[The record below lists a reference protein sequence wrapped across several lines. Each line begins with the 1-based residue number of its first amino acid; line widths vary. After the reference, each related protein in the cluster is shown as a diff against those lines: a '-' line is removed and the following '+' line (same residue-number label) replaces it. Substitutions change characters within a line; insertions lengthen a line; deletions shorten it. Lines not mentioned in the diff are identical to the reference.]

1 VSNVEKA
8 IPLAGTVNGGEA
20 GSSRKRV
27 WRVLVL
33 IVATVIAGGMAAAYL
48 IQKLPREDGNI
59 AAAAAISPE
68 MREIDSTV
76 TTSGTVRLRTGAEVR
91 VGSQV
96 SGIVRKLNVTVGSD
110 IHKGDIIAEIDPRP
124 LQARVEQAR
133 TQAAMDEVGVGKAQR
148 DLNRGQQLFGEGVLP
163 AQQKEDLEW
172 QLKSAQAKLEKSR
185 SDLAAAEIDLSYAVI
200 RAPISGTVASV
211 STQEGETVAASFA
224 APTFV
229 TIIEDN
235 ALELV
240 AMVDETDIA
249 NIRAGDTVNFTVEAY
264 PSREMAAVVKR
275 IDPVATIISG
285 VVNYPVMAAIQK
297 DGRLL
302 KPDMTANITIK
313 TAERK
318 AMAVPN
324 SAIQRDDEERFVY
337 LIRNGKQEKRI
348 VTIGT
353 RDAGFTE
360 IKKGLSISDQ
370 VVLNRRADSEK
381 KSERDHD

>member
-1 VSNVEKA
+1 MNVDEA
-8 IPLAGTVNGGEA
+8 ITLEGAVRGREA
-20 GSSRKRV
+20 GRARKRV
-27 WRVLVL
+27 WLGLGLIVFIVLVGGT
-33 IVATVIAGGMAAAYL
+33 VAAYWLQRQSRAEQNSAAAST
-48 IQKLPREDGNI
+48 
-59 AAAAAISPE
+59 ISPE
-68 MREIDSTV
+68 MKEIDSTV
-76 TTSGTVRLRTGAEVR
+76 TTSGTVRLRTGAQVR
-91 VGSQV
+91 VGSEV
-96 SGIVRKLNVTVGSD
+96 SGIVRKLNVTVGSH
-110 IHKGDIIAEIDPRP
+110 IQRGDIIAEIDPRP

-133 TQAAMDEVGVGKAQR
+133 TQAAMDEVGVGKAER
-148 DLNRGQQLFGEGVLP
+148 DLKRGQQLFAEGVLP

-172 QLKSAQAKLEKSR
+172 QVKSAQAKLEKSK

-249 NIRAGDTVNFTVEAY
+249 NVRPGDTVNFTVEAY
-264 PSREMAAVVKR
+264 PSLEMRAIVKR

-285 VVNYPVMAAIQK
+285 VVNYPVMATIQRE
-297 DGRLL
+297 GRLL

-318 AMAVPN
+318 ALVVPN
-324 SAIQRDDEERFVY
+324 GAILRDGEERFVF
-337 LIRNGKQEKRI
+337 LIRDGKQEKRT
-348 VTIGT
+348 VTMGT

-360 IKKGLSISDQ
+360 IKKGLSASDM
-370 VVLNRRADSEK
+370 VIVNRAADSRRK
-381 KSERDHD
+381 GDKP

>member
-1 VSNVEKA
+1 VIDVDEA
-8 IPLAGTVNGGEA
+8 IPLEGAAPGRDVGE
-20 GSSRKRV
+20 SKKRV
-27 WRVLVL
+27 RLVLGLLVAVVLV
-33 IVATVIAGGMAAAYL
+33 GGTMAAYW
-48 IQKLPREDGNI
+48 IQNDPREDRNI
-59 AAAAAISPE
+59 AAASTIFPE

-76 TTSGTVRLRTGAEVR
+76 TTSGTVRLRPGAEVR

-96 SGIVRKLNVTVGSD
+96 SGIVRKLNVTVGSH
-110 IHKGDIIAEIDPRP
+110 IQKGDVIAEIDPRP

-133 TQAAMDEVGVGKAQR
+133 TLAAMDEVAVGKAQR
-148 DLNRGQQLFGEGVLP
+148 DLRRGQQLFSEGVLP

-172 QLKSAQAKLEKSR
+172 QLKSSLAKLEKSK

-200 RAPISGTVASV
+200 YAPISGTVASV

-249 NIRAGDTVNFTVEAY
+249 NVRPGDVVQFTVEAY
-264 PSREMAAVVKR
+264 PSREMPAVVKR

-285 VVNYPVMAAIQK
+285 VVNYPVMAVIQK

-313 TAERK
+313 TAERR
-318 AMAVPN
+318 ALVVPN
-324 SAIQRDDEERFVY
+324 SAIQRDSEQRYVFLLQD
-337 LIRNGKQEKRI
+337 GKQEKRA

-360 IKKGLSISDQ
+360 IKKGLSASDQ
-370 VVLNRRADSEK
+370 VIINRPVDSGKEGEK
-381 KSERDHD
+381 P

>member
-1 VSNVEKA
+1 MSNVEKA
-8 IPLAGTVNGGEA
+8 IRLAGTVNGGEA

-27 WRVLVL
+27 WKVLVL
-33 IVATVIAGGMAAAYL
+33 IVAIVIFGGMSATYL
-48 IQKLPREDGNI
+48 IQKQPRDEGNV
-59 AAAAAISPE
+59 AAATTIFPE
-68 MREIDSTV
+68 MREIDSMV

-96 SGIVRKLNVTVGSD
+96 SGIVRKLNVTVGSH
-110 IHKGDIIAEIDPRP
+110 IQKGDIIAEIDPRP

-249 NIRAGDTVNFTVEAY
+249 NVRAGDTVNFTVEAY

-324 SAIQRDDEERFVY
+324 SAIQQAGEERFVY
-337 LIRNGKQEKRI
+337 LIRDGKPEKRI

-360 IKKGLSISDQ
+360 IKKGLSASDQ
-370 VVLNRRADSEK
+370 VVINRGADSEK
-381 KSERDHD
+381 KSERP

>member
-1 VSNVEKA
+1 MNVDEA
-8 IPLAGTVNGGEA
+8 IPLAGTAHGVEA
-20 GSSRKRV
+20 RASRKRL
-27 WRVLVL
+27 WRVLGLVVVIVL
-33 IVATVIAGGMAAAYL
+33 AGGAVGAYWL
-48 IQKLPREDGNI
+48 QRQPHEEGSI
-59 AAAAAISPE
+59 AAASTISPE
-68 MREIDSTV
+68 MREIDSIV
-76 TTSGTVRLRTGAEVR
+76 TTSGTVRLRTGAQVR

-96 SGIVRKLNVTVGSD
+96 SGIVRKLNVTVGSH
-110 IHKGDIIAEIDPRP
+110 IQKGDIIAEIDPRP

-133 TQAAMDEVGVGKAQR
+133 TQAAMDEVGVGKAER
-148 DLNRGQQLFGEGVLP
+148 DLKRGQQLFAEGVLP

-172 QLKSAQAKLEKSR
+172 QLKSAQAKLDKSR

-249 NIRAGDTVNFTVEAY
+249 NVRPGDTVNFTVEAY
-264 PSREMAAVVKR
+264 PSREMPAIVKR

-302 KPDMTANITIK
+302 KPDMTANIAIK

-318 AMAVPN
+318 ALVVPN
-324 SAIQRDDEERFVY
+324 SAVQRDGEERYV
-337 LIRNGKQEKRI
+337 LLVRDGKQEKRS

-353 RDAGFTE
+353 RDEGFTE
-360 IKKGLSISDQ
+360 IKKGLTVGDR
-370 VVLNRRADSEK
+370 VVVNRVAAQEK
-381 KSERDHD
+381 KGE

>member
-1 VSNVEKA
+1 MNVDEA
-8 IPLAGTVNGGEA
+8 VTLEGAVRGREA
-20 GSSRKRV
+20 GRARKRV
-27 WRVLVL
+27 WLGLIIFIVLVGGT
-33 IVATVIAGGMAAAYL
+33 VARYWL
-48 IQKLPREDGNI
+48 QRQPREEGSI
-59 AAAAAISPE
+59 AAASTISPE
-68 MREIDSTV
+68 MKEIDSTV
-76 TTSGTVRLRTGAEVR
+76 TTSGTVRLRTGAQVR
-91 VGSQV
+91 VGSEV
-96 SGIVRKLNVTVGSD
+96 SGIVRKLNVTVGSH
-110 IHKGDIIAEIDPRP
+110 IQKGDIIAEIDPRP
-124 LQARVEQAR
+124 LQARAEQAR
-133 TQAAMDEVGVGKAQR
+133 TQAAMDEVGVGKAAR
-148 DLNRGQQLFGEGVLP
+148 DLQRGQQLFAEGVLP

-172 QLKSAQAKLEKSR
+172 QLKSAQAKLEKSK

-211 STQEGETVAASFA
+211 STEEGETVAASFA

-249 NIRAGDTVNFTVEAY
+249 NVRPGDTVNFTVEAY
-264 PSREMAAVVKR
+264 PLREMPAIVKR

-285 VVNYPVMAAIQK
+285 VVNYPVMATIQK

-318 AMAVPN
+318 ALAVPN
-324 SAIQRDDEERFVY
+324 GAILRDGEERFVF
-337 LIRNGKQEKRI
+337 LIRDGKQEKRT

-360 IKKGLSISDQ
+360 IKKGLSASDM
-370 VVLNRRADSEK
+370 VIVNRAADFQRK
-381 KSERDHD
+381 GDQP

>member
-1 VSNVEKA
+1 MSVDKA
-8 IPLAGTVNGGEA
+8 IPLDGAARGGDA
-20 GSSRKRV
+20 GSARKRV
-27 WRVLVL
+27 WLAL
-33 IVATVIAGGMAAAYL
+33 GTILFLALMGGALAVHW
-48 IQKLPREDGNI
+48 IQKQPRVEGSI
-59 AAAAAISPE
+59 TSASTVSPK

-76 TTSGTVRLRTGAEVR
+76 TTSGTVRLRTGAQVR

-96 SGIVRKLNVTVGSD
+96 SGIVRKLNVTVGSH
-110 IHKGDIIAEIDPRP
+110 IQKGDIIAEIDPRP
-124 LQARVEQAR
+124 LQARVEQMR

-148 DLNRGQQLFGEGVLP
+148 DSNRAQQLFAEGVLP

-249 NIRAGDTVNFTVEAY
+249 NVRPGDAVSFTVEAY
-264 PSREMAAVVKR
+264 PSREMPATVKR

-318 AMAVPN
+318 ALVVPN
-324 SAIQRDDEERFVY
+324 GTIQRDGEERFVY
-337 LIRNGKQEKRI
+337 LFREGKQEKRA
-348 VTIGT
+348 VSIGM

-360 IKKGLSISDQ
+360 IKKGLGEGDL
-370 VVLNRRADSEK
+370 VVVNRAADSEK
-381 KSERDHD
+381 KGEKP

>member
-1 VSNVEKA
+1 MNVHEA
-8 IPLAGTVNGGEA
+8 LPFEGAARGREA
-20 GSSRKRV
+20 GRARRRV
-27 WRVLVL
+27 WPGLSIALVLVGGA
-33 IVATVIAGGMAAAYL
+33 VAAYWFQRQPPEEGNRAAASTIY
-48 IQKLPREDGNI
+48 
-59 AAAAAISPE
+59 PE
-68 MREIDSTV
+68 IKEIDSTV

-96 SGIVRKLNVTVGSD
+96 SGIVRKLNVTVGSH
-110 IHKGDIIAEIDPRP
+110 IQKGDTIAEIDPRP

-133 TQAAMDEVGVGKAQR
+133 AQAAMDEVGVGKAAR
-148 DLNRGQQLFGEGVLP
+148 DLKRGQQLFAEGVLP

-172 QLKSAQAKLEKSR
+172 QLKSAEAKLEKSK

-249 NIRAGDTVNFTVEAY
+249 SVRPGDTVNFTVEAY
-264 PSREMAAVVKR
+264 PSREMPAIVKR

-285 VVNYPVMAAIQK
+285 VVNYPVLATIAR

-313 TAERK
+313 TAERQ
-318 AMAVPN
+318 ALVVPN
-324 SAIQRDDEERFVY
+324 GAILGDGEERCVF
-337 LIRNGKQEKRI
+337 LIRDGKPEKRV

-360 IKKGLSISDQ
+360 IKKGLSASDM
-370 VVLNRRADSEK
+370 VMVNRAADA
-381 KSERDHD
+381 ERKGDQP

>member
-1 VSNVEKA
+1 MNV
-8 IPLAGTVNGGEA
+8 GEA
-20 GSSRKRV
+20 ITLEAAVRGREAGRARKRV
-27 WRVLVL
+27 WRALGLVVL
-33 IVATVIAGGMAAAYL
+33 IMLIGGTIAAYL
-48 IQKLPREDGNI
+48 IQRQPRGEANI
-59 AAAAAISPE
+59 AAAFTISPE
-68 MREIDSTV
+68 IKEIDSTV
-76 TTSGTVRLRTGAEVR
+76 TTSGTVRLRSGAQVR

-96 SGIVRKLNVTVGSD
+96 SGIVRKLNVTVGSH
-110 IHKGDIIAEIDPRP
+110 IQKGDIIAEIDPRP
-124 LQARVEQAR
+124 LEARVEQAR
-133 TQAAMDEVGVGKAQR
+133 TQAAMDEVGIGKAER
-148 DLNRGQQLFGEGVLP
+148 DLKRGQQLFAEEVLP

-172 QLKSAQAKLEKSR
+172 QMKSAQAKMEKSK

-200 RAPISGTVASV
+200 RAPISGTVSSV

-249 NIRAGDTVNFTVEAY
+249 NVRPGDSVNFTVEAY
-264 PSREMAAVVKR
+264 PSREMPAIVKR

-302 KPDMTANITIK
+302 KPDMTANIAIK

-318 AMAVPN
+318 ALVVPN
-324 SAIQRDDEERFVY
+324 SAIQRDGEERFVF
-337 LIRNGKQEKRI
+337 LIRDGKQEKRA

-353 RDAGFTE
+353 RDTGFTE
-360 IKKGLSISDQ
+360 IKKGLSVNDMVI
-370 VVLNRRADSEK
+370 VNRAANSQRKGDIP
-381 KSERDHD
+381 

>member
-1 VSNVEKA
+1 MSVDEA
-8 IPLAGTVNGGEA
+8 IPLAGTAHGVGVEA
-20 GSSRKRV
+20 SRKRL
-27 WRVLVL
+27 WRVLGL
-33 IVATVIAGGMAAAYL
+33 IVAIVLAGGTVAGYL
-48 IQKLPREDGNI
+48 IQKQPHSEGNF
-59 AAAAAISPE
+59 AAASTISPE

-76 TTSGTVRLRTGAEVR
+76 TTSGTVRLRAGAQVR

-96 SGIVRKLNVTVGSD
+96 SGIVRKLNVTVGSH
-110 IHKGDIIAEIDPRP
+110 IQKGDIIAEIDPRP
-124 LQARVEQAR
+124 LQARVEQSR
-133 TQAAMDEVGVGKAQR
+133 TQAAMDEVGVGKAER
-148 DLNRGQQLFGEGVLP
+148 DLKRGKQLFAEGVLP

-172 QLKSAQAKLEKSR
+172 QLKSAQAKLDKSK

-211 STQEGETVAASFA
+211 STQERETVAASFA

-249 NIRAGDTVNFTVEAY
+249 NVRPDDTVNFTVEAY
-264 PSREMAAVVKR
+264 PSREMPAIVKR

-285 VVNYPVMAAIQK
+285 VVNYPVVAAIQK

-318 AMAVPN
+318 ALVLPN
-324 SAIQRDDEERFVY
+324 SAVQRDGEERYV
-337 LIRNGKQEKRI
+337 LLLRDGKQEKRS

-360 IKKGLSISDQ
+360 IKKGLTIGDR
-370 VVLNRRADSEK
+370 VVVNRVATPEK
-381 KSERDHD
+381 KGE

>member
-1 VSNVEKA
+1 MDVHEA
-8 IPLAGTVNGGEA
+8 LPLEGRVRGREAGRAGRRVWLGLIILLVLVGGTVAAYWFQRQPREA
-20 GSSRKRV
+20 GNRADASR
-27 WRVLVL
+27 
-33 IVATVIAGGMAAAYL
+33 
-48 IQKLPREDGNI
+48 
-59 AAAAAISPE
+59 ISPE
-68 MREIDSTV
+68 IREIDSTV

-96 SGIVRKLNVTVGSD
+96 SGIVRKLNVTVGSH
-110 IHKGDIIAEIDPRP
+110 IQKGDIIAEIDPRP

-133 TQAAMDEVGVGKAQR
+133 TQAAMDEVGVGKARR
-148 DLNRGQQLFGEGVLP
+148 DFGRGQQLFLEGVLP

-172 QLKSAQAKLEKSR
+172 QVKSAEAKLDKSK

-249 NIRAGDTVNFTVEAY
+249 SVRPGDAVRFSVEAY
-264 PSREMAAVVKR
+264 PSREMPAIVQR

-285 VVNYPVMAAIQK
+285 VVNYPVMAVIQR
-297 DGRLL
+297 DGWLL

-318 AMAVPN
+318 VFAVPDGV
-324 SAIQRDDEERFVY
+324 IQRDGEERFVY
-337 LIRNGKQEKRI
+337 LLREGKQEKRT
-348 VTIGT
+348 VSVGA
-353 RDAGFTE
+353 RDGGFTE
-360 IKKGLSISDQ
+360 IKKGLSAGDRII
-370 VVLNRRADSEK
+370 VNHARDSVRTGGK
-381 KSERDHD
+381 P

>member
-1 VSNVEKA
+1 MKVDEAMPFEGAVRGREAGRARKRLRLGL
-8 IPLAGTVNGGEA
+8 IILLVLVGGTV
-20 GSSRKRV
+20 
-27 WRVLVL
+27 
-33 IVATVIAGGMAAAYL
+33 AAYWF
-48 IQKLPREDGNI
+48 QRQPREEGNRP
-59 AAAAAISPE
+59 AASTISPE
-68 MREIDSTV
+68 IKEIDSTV

-91 VGSQV
+91 VGSEV
-96 SGIVRKLNVTVGSD
+96 SGIVRKLNVTVGSH
-110 IHKGDIIAEIDPRP
+110 IQKGDIIAEIDPRP

-133 TQAAMDEVGVGKAQR
+133 TQAAMDEVGVGKAER
-148 DLNRGQQLFGEGVLP
+148 DLKRGQQLFAEGVLP

-172 QLKSAQAKLEKSR
+172 QLKSAEAKLEKSK

-249 NIRAGDTVNFTVEAY
+249 NVRPGDTVNFTVEAY
-264 PSREMAAVVKR
+264 PLREIPAIVKR

-285 VVNYPVMAAIQK
+285 VVNYPVVATIERH
-297 DGRLL
+297 GRLL

-318 AMAVPN
+318 ALVVPN
-324 SAIQRDDEERFVY
+324 GAILRDGEERCVF
-337 LIRNGKQEKRI
+337 LIRDGRQEKRT

-353 RDAGFTE
+353 RDAAFTE
-360 IKKGLSISDQ
+360 IKKGLSASD
-370 VVLNRRADSEK
+370 VVLVNRAADSERK
-381 KSERDHD
+381 GDQP

>member
-1 VSNVEKA
+1 MSMDKA
-8 IPLAGTVNGGEA
+8 IPLAGTVNGGKV
-20 GSSRKRV
+20 GTSTKRV
-27 WRVLVL
+27 QLLLGL
-33 IVATVIAGGMAAAYL
+33 IVTITIVVGTVAAYL
-48 IQKLPREDGNI
+48 IRKQPREDASP
-59 AAAAAISPE
+59 AAASTISPE
-68 MREIDSTV
+68 IREIDSTV

-96 SGIVRKLNVTVGSD
+96 SGIVRKLNVTVGSH
-110 IHKGDIIAEIDPRP
+110 IQKGDIIAEIDPRP

-133 TQAAMDEVGVGKAQR
+133 TQEAMDEVGLGKAQR
-148 DLNRGQQLFGEGVLP
+148 DLNRGQQLFKEGVLP

-172 QLKSAQAKLEKSR
+172 QMKSAQAKLEKSK
-185 SDLAAAEIDLSYAVI
+185 SDLAASEIDLSYAVI

-249 NIRAGDTVNFTVEAY
+249 NVRPGDAVKFTVEAY
-264 PSREMAAVVKR
+264 PSREMPAIVKR

-285 VVNYPVMAAIQK
+285 VVNYPVMATIQK
-297 DGRLL
+297 DGQLL

-318 AMAVPN
+318 ALVVPN
-324 SAIQRDDEERFVY
+324 AAIQRDGEERFV
-337 LIRNGKQEKRI
+337 LLVRDGKQEKRP
-348 VTIGT
+348 VSIGA

-360 IKKGLSISDQ
+360 IKKGLTASDK
-370 VVLNRRADSEK
+370 VLVNRGGDSEK
-381 KSERDHD
+381 KGD

>member
-1 VSNVEKA
+1 MKVDEAMPFEGAVRGREAGRARKRLRLGL
-8 IPLAGTVNGGEA
+8 IILLVLVGGTV
-20 GSSRKRV
+20 
-27 WRVLVL
+27 
-33 IVATVIAGGMAAAYL
+33 AAYWF
-48 IQKLPREDGNI
+48 QRQPREEGNRP
-59 AAAAAISPE
+59 AASTISPE
-68 MREIDSTV
+68 IKEIDSTV

-91 VGSQV
+91 VGSEV
-96 SGIVRKLNVTVGSD
+96 SGIVRKLNVTVGSH
-110 IHKGDIIAEIDPRP
+110 IQKGDIIAEIDPRP

-133 TQAAMDEVGVGKAQR
+133 TQAAMDEVGVGKAER
-148 DLNRGQQLFGEGVLP
+148 DLKRGQQLFAEGVLP

-172 QLKSAQAKLEKSR
+172 QLKSAEAKLEKSK

-249 NIRAGDTVNFTVEAY
+249 NVRPGDTVNFTVEAY
-264 PSREMAAVVKR
+264 PLREIPAIVKR

-285 VVNYPVMAAIQK
+285 VVNYPVVATIERH
-297 DGRLL
+297 GRLL

-318 AMAVPN
+318 ALVVPN
-324 SAIQRDDEERFVY
+324 GAILRDGEERCVF
-337 LIRNGKQEKRI
+337 LIRDGKQEKRT

-360 IKKGLSISDQ
+360 IKKGLSASDM
-370 VVLNRRADSEK
+370 VMVNGAADSQRK
-381 KSERDHD
+381 GDKP

>member
-1 VSNVEKA
+1 MKVHEA
-8 IPLAGTVNGGEA
+8 ITLEGAVRGRDASTP
-20 GSSRKRV
+20 RKRV
-27 WRVLVL
+27 RLAIGLLVAIVLVGSTL
-33 IVATVIAGGMAAAYL
+33 ARYFRNQPGEGSNLAAMST
-48 IQKLPREDGNI
+48 
-59 AAAAAISPE
+59 ISPE
-68 MREIDSTV
+68 MKEIDSTV
-76 TTSGTVRLRTGAEVR
+76 TTSGTVRLRTGAQVR

-96 SGIVRKLNVTVGSD
+96 SGIVRKLNVTVGSH
-110 IHKGDIIAEIDPRP
+110 IQKGDIIAEIDPRP
-124 LQARVEQAR
+124 LEARVEQAR
-133 TQAAMDEVGVGKAQR
+133 TQVAMDEVSVGKAER
-148 DLNRGQQLFGEGVLP
+148 DLKRGQQLFAEGVLQ
-163 AQQKEDLEW
+163 AQLKEDLEW
-172 QLKSAQAKLEKSR
+172 QMKSAQAKLAKSK

-200 RAPISGTVASV
+200 HAPISGTVASV

-249 NIRAGDTVNFTVEAY
+249 NVRPGDTVNFTVEAY
-264 PSREMAAVVKR
+264 PSREMPAIVKR

-318 AMAVPN
+318 ALVVPSGAV
-324 SAIQRDDEERFVY
+324 QRDGEERFVFV
-337 LIRNGKQEKRI
+337 LKNEKKEKR
-348 VTIGT
+348 VVAIGT

-360 IKKGLSISDQ
+360 IKKGLKVSDQ
-370 VVLNRRADSEK
+370 VVVNRAADSERK
-381 KSERDHD
+381 GEKP

>member
-1 VSNVEKA
+1 MKVHQA
-8 IPLAGTVNGGEA
+8 ITFEGAVRGRVAGTSG
-20 GSSRKRV
+20 KRV
-27 WRVLVL
+27 WRGMGLTVIVLVGSTL
-33 IVATVIAGGMAAAYL
+33 AAYR
-48 IQKLPREDGNI
+48 IRKPPEGNL
-59 AAAAAISPE
+59 AAVSTISPE
-68 MREIDSTV
+68 MKEIDSTV
-76 TTSGTVRLRTGAEVR
+76 TTSGTVRLRSGAQVR

-96 SGIVRKLNVTVGSD
+96 SGIVRKLNVTVGSR
-110 IHKGDIIAEIDPRP
+110 IQRGDIIAEIDPRP

-133 TQAAMDEVGVGKAQR
+133 TQAAMDEVGVGKAAR
-148 DLNRGQQLFGEGVLP
+148 DLKRGQQLFAEGVLP
-163 AQQKEDLEW
+163 AQQKEDQEW
-172 QLKSAQAKLEKSR
+172 QMKSAEAKLEKSQ

-249 NIRAGDTVNFTVEAY
+249 NVRPGDTVNFTVEAY
-264 PSREMAAVVKR
+264 PSREMPAVVKR

-285 VVNYPVMAAIQK
+285 VVNYAVMATIERE
-297 DGRLL
+297 GRLL

-318 AMAVPN
+318 ALVVPN
-324 SAIQRDDEERFVY
+324 VAILRDGEERFVF
-337 LIRNGKQEKRI
+337 LIRDGKQEKRT

-353 RDAGFTE
+353 RETGFTE
-360 IKKGLSISDQ
+360 IKKGLSANDR
-370 VVLNRRADSEK
+370 VMVDRAADSHK
-381 KSERDHD
+381 KGDKP

>member
-20 GSSRKRV
+20 GSARKRV
-27 WRVLVL
+27 WKVLVL
-33 IVATVIAGGMAAAYL
+33 IVAIVIFGGMSATYL
-48 IQKLPREDGNI
+48 IQKQPRDEGNV
-59 AAAAAISPE
+59 AAAATIFPE

-96 SGIVRKLNVTVGSD
+96 SGIVRKLNATVGSH
-110 IHKGDIIAEIDPRP
+110 IQKGDIIAEIDPRP

-249 NIRAGDTVNFTVEAY
+249 NVRAGDTVNFTVEAY

-324 SAIQRDDEERFVY
+324 SAIQQAGEERFVY
-337 LIRNGKQEKRI
+337 LIRDGKPEKRI

-360 IKKGLSISDQ
+360 IKKGLSASDQ
-370 VVLNRRADSEK
+370 VVINRGADSEK
-381 KSERDHD
+381 KSERP

>member
-1 VSNVEKA
+1 MNVNEA
-8 IPLAGTVNGGEA
+8 IPLEGAVRGDEA
-20 GSSRKRV
+20 GGLRKRV
-27 WRVLVL
+27 WPALGLRVL
-33 IVATVIAGGMAAAYL
+33 IVLVGGTAAAYW
-48 IQKLPREDGNI
+48 IQRQPREEGNI
-59 AAAAAISPE
+59 AAASTISPE
-68 MREIDSTV
+68 MKVIDSTV

-96 SGIVRKLNVTVGSD
+96 SGIVRKLNVTVGSH
-110 IHKGDIIAEIDPRP
+110 IQKGDIIAEIDPRP

-133 TQAAMDEVGVGKAQR
+133 TQAAMDEVGVGKAER
-148 DLNRGQQLFGEGVLP
+148 DLRRGQQLFAEGVLP

-172 QLKSAQAKLEKSR
+172 QLKSAEAKLEKSQ
-185 SDLAAAEIDLSYAVI
+185 SDLAAAGIDLSYAVI

-249 NIRAGDTVNFTVEAY
+249 NVRPGNTVNFTVEAY
-264 PSREMAAVVKR
+264 PSREMPAIVKR

-285 VVNYPVMAAIQK
+285 VVNYPVMATIQR

-318 AMAVPN
+318 ALVVPN
-324 SAIQRDDEERFVY
+324 GAILRDGEERFVF
-337 LIRNGKQEKRI
+337 LIRDGKQEKKT

-360 IKKGLSISDQ
+360 IKKGLSASDMLI
-370 VVLNRRADSEK
+370 VNRAADSQRK
-381 KSERDHD
+381 GDKP

>member
-1 VSNVEKA
+1 MSMDEA
-8 IPLAGTVNGGEA
+8 IPLAETVSGSEA
-20 GSSRKRV
+20 GASKKRA
-27 WRVLVL
+27 WLVLAL
-33 IVATVIAGGMAAAYL
+33 IVAIVIVGGAVASYL
-48 IQKLPREDGNI
+48 IQKQLRDEGNI
-59 AAAAAISPE
+59 AAASTSFPE

-76 TTSGTVRLRTGAEVR
+76 TTSGTVRLRTGAQVR

-96 SGIVRKLNVTVGSD
+96 SGIVRKLNVTVGSH
-110 IHKGDIIAEIDPRP
+110 IQKGDIIAEIDPRP
-124 LQARVEQAR
+124 LQARVEQAH

-148 DLNRGQQLFGEGVLP
+148 DLNRGQQLFAEGVLP

-172 QLKSAQAKLEKSR
+172 QMKSAQAKLEKSK

-211 STQEGETVAASFA
+211 STEEGETVAASFA

-249 NIRAGDTVNFTVEAY
+249 NVRPGDTVKFTVEAY
-264 PSREMAAVVKR
+264 PSREMSAIVKR

-302 KPDMTANITIK
+302 KPDMTANIAIK

-318 AMAVPN
+318 ALVVP
-324 SAIQRDDEERFVY
+324 SGAIQRDGEERYVF
-337 LIRNGKQEKRI
+337 LLRDGKQEKRAL
-348 VTIGT
+348 TIGT

-360 IKKGLSISDQ
+360 IKKGLSASDQ
-370 VVLNRRADSEK
+370 VVINRAADSEK
-381 KSERDHD
+381 KGEKP

>member
-1 VSNVEKA
+1 MSVDEA
-8 IPLAGTVNGGEA
+8 IPLREAVRGRDHGTPKRRVGLTLGIIVVITLA
-20 GSSRKRV
+20 VGSV
-27 WRVLVL
+27 
-33 IVATVIAGGMAAAYL
+33 AAYWM
-48 IQKLPREDGNI
+48 QMQPREDGNT
-59 AAAAAISPE
+59 AAASTISPE

-96 SGIVRKLNVTVGSD
+96 SGIVRKLNVTVGSH
-110 IHKGDIIAEIDPRP
+110 IQKGDIMAEIDPRP

-133 TQAAMDEVGVGKAQR
+133 TQAAMDEVGAEKAER
-148 DLNRGQQLFGEGVLP
+148 DLKRGQQLFTEGVLP
-163 AQQKEDLEW
+163 AQQREDLEW
-172 QLKSAQAKLEKSR
+172 QLKSAQAKLEKSK

-249 NIRAGDTVNFTVEAY
+249 NVRPGDTVNFTVEAY
-264 PSREMAAVVKR
+264 PSREMPAMVKR

-285 VVNYPVMAAIQK
+285 VVNYPVMAAIER
-297 DGRLL
+297 DRGLL

-318 AMAVPN
+318 ALVVPN
-324 SAIQRDDEERFVY
+324 GAILRDGEERFVF
-337 LIRNGKQEKRI
+337 LMRDGKQEKRR

-360 IKKGLSISDQ
+360 IKKGLTVNDRVGVS
-370 VVLNRRADSEK
+370 RAGDSEK
-381 KSERDHD
+381 KGEKP

>member
-1 VSNVEKA
+1 MKVQEA
-8 IPLAGTVNGGEA
+8 ITLEGAVGGRVAGT
-20 GSSRKRV
+20 SRKRV
-27 WRVLVL
+27 WLGVGL
-33 IVATVIAGGMAAAYL
+33 IVAVLVGSTLAAYRIHRQPREEGNLAAAST
-48 IQKLPREDGNI
+48 
-59 AAAAAISPE
+59 ISPE
-68 MREIDSTV
+68 MKEIDSTV

-96 SGIVRKLNVTVGSD
+96 SGIVRKLNVTVGSH
-110 IHKGDIIAEIDPRP
+110 IQKGDIIAEIDPRP
-124 LQARVEQAR
+124 LQARVEQSR
-133 TQAAMDEVGVGKAQR
+133 TQAAMDEVGVGKAER
-148 DLNRGQQLFGEGVLP
+148 DLKRGQQLFAEGVLP
-163 AQQKEDLEW
+163 AQQREDLEW
-172 QLKSAQAKLEKSR
+172 QLKSAEARLEKSR
-185 SDLAAAEIDLSYAVI
+185 SDLAATETDLSYAVI
-200 RAPISGTVASV
+200 RSPLSGTVASV

-249 NIRAGDTVNFTVEAY
+249 SVRPGDTVKFTVEAY
-264 PSREMAAVVKR
+264 PSREMPAIVKR

-285 VVNYPVMAAIQK
+285 VVNYPVMATIET

-313 TAERK
+313 TAERR
-318 AMAVPN
+318 ALVVPN
-324 SAIQRDDEERFVY
+324 AAILRDGEQQCVF
-337 LIRNGKQEKRI
+337 LIRDGKPEKRT

-360 IKKGLSISDQ
+360 IKKGLRASDM
-370 VVLNRRADSEK
+370 VMVNRAADSERK
-381 KSERDHD
+381 GDKP

>member
-1 VSNVEKA
+1 MNMGEA
-8 IPLAGTVNGGEA
+8 LPLAGTVSGGKA
-20 GSSRKRV
+20 SASRKRAWLALAV
-27 WRVLVL
+27 
-33 IVATVIAGGMAAAYL
+33 IVAASIVGGTTAVYL
-48 IQKLPREDGNI
+48 IQRPPGEDGNV
-59 AAAAAISPE
+59 AAASTISPE

-96 SGIVRKLNVTVGSD
+96 SGIVRKLNVTVGSH
-110 IHKGDIIAEIDPRP
+110 IQKGDIIAEIDPRP

-133 TQAAMDEVGVGKAQR
+133 TQAAMDEVGVGKSQR
-148 DLNRGQQLFGEGVLP
+148 DLNRGQQLFAEGVLP
-163 AQQKEDLEW
+163 AQQNEDLEW
-172 QLKSAQAKLEKSR
+172 QMKSAQAKLEKSK

-249 NIRAGDTVNFTVEAY
+249 NVRPGDTVKFTVEAY
-264 PSREMAAVVKR
+264 PSREVPAIVKR

-285 VVNYPVMAAIQK
+285 VVNYPVMAVIQK

-318 AMAVPN
+318 ALVLPN
-324 SAIQRDDEERFVY
+324 GAIQRDGEGRFVY
-337 LIRNGKQEKRI
+337 LVRNGKQEKRI

-360 IKKGLSISDQ
+360 IKKGLSASDK
-370 VVLNRRADSEK
+370 VIVNRGVDSEK
-381 KSERDHD
+381 KGEKP

>member
-1 VSNVEKA
+1 MNVDEA
-8 IPLAGTVNGGEA
+8 IPLAGTAHGVEA
-20 GSSRKRV
+20 RASRKRL
-27 WRVLVL
+27 WRVLGLVVVIVL
-33 IVATVIAGGMAAAYL
+33 AGGAVGAYWL
-48 IQKLPREDGNI
+48 QRQPHEEGSI
-59 AAAAAISPE
+59 AAASTISPE
-68 MREIDSTV
+68 MREIDSIV
-76 TTSGTVRLRTGAEVR
+76 TTSGTVRLRTGAQVR

-96 SGIVRKLNVTVGSD
+96 SGIVRKLNVTVGSH
-110 IHKGDIIAEIDPRP
+110 IQKGDIIAEIDPRP

-133 TQAAMDEVGVGKAQR
+133 TQAAMDEVGVGKAER
-148 DLNRGQQLFGEGVLP
+148 DLKRGQQLFAEGVLP

-172 QLKSAQAKLEKSR
+172 QLKSAQAKLDKSR
-185 SDLAAAEIDLSYAVI
+185 RDLAAAEIDLSYAVI

-249 NIRAGDTVNFTVEAY
+249 NVRPGDTVNFTVEAY
-264 PSREMAAVVKR
+264 PSREMPAIVKR

-302 KPDMTANITIK
+302 KPDMTANIAIK

-318 AMAVPN
+318 ALVVPN
-324 SAIQRDDEERFVY
+324 SAVQRDGEERYV
-337 LIRNGKQEKRI
+337 LLVRDGKQEKRS

-353 RDAGFTE
+353 RDEGFTE
-360 IKKGLSISDQ
+360 IKKGLTVGDR
-370 VVLNRRADSEK
+370 VVVNRVAAQEK
-381 KSERDHD
+381 KGE

>member
-1 VSNVEKA
+1 MSVGEA
-8 IPLAGTVNGGEA
+8 IPSDGAARGGDAGP
-20 GSSRKRV
+20 RRRRV
-27 WRVLVL
+27 WLALGTSV
-33 IVATVIAGGMAAAYL
+33 VIALLGGTLAVDW
-48 IQKLPREDGNI
+48 IERQPRVEGSI
-59 AAAAAISPE
+59 RSLSTVLPE

-76 TTSGTVRLRTGAEVR
+76 TTSGTVRLRTGAQVR

-96 SGIVRKLNVTVGSD
+96 SGIVRKLNVTVGSP
-110 IHKGDIIAEIDPRP
+110 IQKGDTIAEIDPRP
-124 LQARVEQAR
+124 LEARVEQMR
-133 TQAAMDEVGVGKAQR
+133 TQAAMDEVGVGKARR
-148 DLNRGQQLFGEGVLP
+148 DFGRGQQLFLEGVLP

-172 QLKSAQAKLEKSR
+172 QVKSAEAKLDKSK

-249 NIRAGDTVNFTVEAY
+249 SVRPGDAVRFSVEAY
-264 PSREMAAVVKR
+264 PSREMPAIVQR

-285 VVNYPVMAAIQK
+285 VVNYPVMAVIQR
-297 DGRLL
+297 DGWLL

-318 AMAVPN
+318 VFAVPDGV
-324 SAIQRDDEERFVY
+324 IQRDGEERFVY
-337 LIRNGKQEKRI
+337 LLREGKQEKRT
-348 VTIGT
+348 VSVGA
-353 RDAGFTE
+353 RDGGFTE
-360 IKKGLSISDQ
+360 IKKGLSAGDRII
-370 VVLNRRADSEK
+370 VNHARDSVRTGGK
-381 KSERDHD
+381 P

>member
-1 VSNVEKA
+1 MDVHEA
-8 IPLAGTVNGGEA
+8 LPLEGRVRGREAGRAGRRVWLGLIILLVLVGGTVAAYWFQRQPREA
-20 GSSRKRV
+20 GNRADASR
-27 WRVLVL
+27 
-33 IVATVIAGGMAAAYL
+33 
-48 IQKLPREDGNI
+48 
-59 AAAAAISPE
+59 ISPE
-68 MREIDSTV
+68 IREIDSTV

-96 SGIVRKLNVTVGSD
+96 SGIVRKLNVTVGSH
-110 IHKGDIIAEIDPRP
+110 IQKGDIIAEIDPLP
-124 LQARVEQAR
+124 LEARVEQAR
-133 TQAAMDEVGVGKAQR
+133 TQAAMDEVGVGKAER
-148 DLNRGQQLFGEGVLP
+148 DLKRGQQLFAEGVLP

-172 QLKSAQAKLEKSR
+172 QLKSAQAKLEKSK
-185 SDLAAAEIDLSYAVI
+185 SDLAAVEIDLSYAVI

-249 NIRAGDTVNFTVEAY
+249 SVQPGDTVNFTVEAY
-264 PSREMAAVVKR
+264 PSREMPEIVKR

-285 VVNYPVMAAIQK
+285 VVNYPVTATIER

-318 AMAVPN
+318 ALVVPN
-324 SAIQRDDEERFVY
+324 GAILRDGEERCVF
-337 LIRNGKQEKRI
+337 LIRDGRQEKRT

-353 RDAGFTE
+353 RDAAFTE
-360 IKKGLSISDQ
+360 IKKGLSASD
-370 VVLNRRADSEK
+370 VVLVNRAADSERK
-381 KSERDHD
+381 GDQP

>member
-1 VSNVEKA
+1 MSVDEA
-8 IPLAGTVNGGEA
+8 IPLREAVRGRDHGTPKRRVGLTLGIIVVIMLA
-20 GSSRKRV
+20 VGSV
-27 WRVLVL
+27 
-33 IVATVIAGGMAAAYL
+33 AAYWM
-48 IQKLPREDGNI
+48 QMQPREDGNT
-59 AAAAAISPE
+59 AAASTISPE

-96 SGIVRKLNVTVGSD
+96 SGIVRKLNVTVGSH
-110 IHKGDIIAEIDPRP
+110 IQKGDIIAEIDPRP

-133 TQAAMDEVGVGKAQR
+133 TQAAMDEVGAGKAER
-148 DLNRGQQLFGEGVLP
+148 DLKRGQQLFTEGVLP
-163 AQQKEDLEW
+163 AQQREDLEW
-172 QLKSAQAKLEKSR
+172 QLKSALAKLEKSK

-249 NIRAGDTVNFTVEAY
+249 NVRPGDTVNFTVEAY
-264 PSREMAAVVKR
+264 PSREMPAMVKR

-285 VVNYPVMAAIQK
+285 VVNYPVMAAIER
-297 DGRLL
+297 DRGLL

-318 AMAVPN
+318 ALVVPN
-324 SAIQRDDEERFVY
+324 GAILRDGEERFVF
-337 LIRNGKQEKRI
+337 LMRDGKQEKRR

-360 IKKGLSISDQ
+360 IKKGLTVNDRVGVS
-370 VVLNRRADSEK
+370 RAGDSEK
-381 KSERDHD
+381 KGEKP

>member
-1 VSNVEKA
+1 MSVDVA
-8 IPLAGTVNGGEA
+8 IPLREAVRGRDHGTPKRRVGLTLGIIVVITLA
-20 GSSRKRV
+20 VGSV
-27 WRVLVL
+27 
-33 IVATVIAGGMAAAYL
+33 AAYWM
-48 IQKLPREDGNI
+48 QMQPREDGNT
-59 AAAAAISPE
+59 AAASTISPE

-76 TTSGTVRLRTGAEVR
+76 TTTGTVRLRTGAEVR

-96 SGIVRKLNVTVGSD
+96 SGIVRKLNVTVGSH
-110 IHKGDIIAEIDPRP
+110 IQKGDIIAEIDPRP

-133 TQAAMDEVGVGKAQR
+133 TQAAMDEVGAEKAER
-148 DLNRGQQLFGEGVLP
+148 DLKRGQQLFTEGVLP
-163 AQQKEDLEW
+163 AQQREDLEW
-172 QLKSAQAKLEKSR
+172 QLKSALAKLEKSK

-249 NIRAGDTVNFTVEAY
+249 NVRPGDTVNFTVEAY
-264 PSREMAAVVKR
+264 PSREMPAMVKR

-285 VVNYPVMAAIQK
+285 VVNYPVMAAIER
-297 DGRLL
+297 DRGLL

-318 AMAVPN
+318 ALVVPN
-324 SAIQRDDEERFVY
+324 GAILRDGEERFVF
-337 LIRNGKQEKRI
+337 LMRDGKQEKRR

-360 IKKGLSISDQ
+360 IKKGLTVNDRVGVS
-370 VVLNRRADSEK
+370 RAGDSEK
-381 KSERDHD
+381 KGEKP

>member
-1 VSNVEKA
+1 MDEA
-8 IPLAGTVNGGEA
+8 IPLDGAARGRDVGE
-20 GSSRKRV
+20 SKKRV
-27 WRVLVL
+27 QLVLGLLVGLVLVG
-33 IVATVIAGGMAAAYL
+33 ATLAAYW
-48 IQKLPREDGNI
+48 IQNEPREDRTI
-59 AAAAAISPE
+59 AAASAISPE

-96 SGIVRKLNVTVGSD
+96 SGIVRKLNVTVGSH
-110 IHKGDIIAEIDPRP
+110 IRKGDVIAEIDPRP

-133 TQAAMDEVGVGKAQR
+133 ALAAMDEIAAGKAQR
-148 DLNRGQQLFGEGVLP
+148 DLGRGQQLFSEGVLP

-172 QLKSAQAKLEKSR
+172 QLKSSLAKLEKSK

-200 RAPISGTVASV
+200 YAPISGTVASV

-249 NIRAGDTVNFTVEAY
+249 NVRPGDAVNFTVEAY
-264 PSREMAAVVKR
+264 PSREMPAVVKR
-275 IDPVATIISG
+275 VDPVATIISG
-285 VVNYPVMAAIQK
+285 VVNYPVMAVIQK

-313 TAERK
+313 TAERR
-318 AMAVPN
+318 ALVLPN
-324 SAIQRDDEERFVY
+324 SAIQRDGEQRYVFLLQD
-337 LIRNGKQEKRI
+337 GKQEKRA
-348 VTIGT
+348 VTIGAP
-353 RDAGFTE
+353 DAGFTE
-360 IKKGLSISDQ
+360 IKKGLSASDR
-370 VVLNRRADSEK
+370 VIINRRADSEK
-381 KSERDHD
+381 KR

>member
-1 VSNVEKA
+1 VIDVDEA
-8 IPLAGTVNGGEA
+8 IPLEGAARGRDVDESKKRVRLVLGLLVAVVLVGGTV
-20 GSSRKRV
+20 
-27 WRVLVL
+27 
-33 IVATVIAGGMAAAYL
+33 AAYR
-48 IQKLPREDGNI
+48 IQNEPREDRNI
-59 AAAAAISPE
+59 AAASTISPE

-96 SGIVRKLNVTVGSD
+96 SGIVRKLNVTVGSH
-110 IHKGDIIAEIDPRP
+110 IQKGDVIAEIDPRT
-124 LQARVEQAR
+124 LQARLEQAR
-133 TQAAMDEVGVGKAQR
+133 TLAAMDEVAVGKAQR
-148 DLNRGQQLFGEGVLP
+148 DLGRGQQLFSEGVLP

-172 QLKSAQAKLEKSR
+172 QLKSSLAKLDKSK

-200 RAPISGTVASV
+200 YAPISGTVASV

-229 TIIEDN
+229 AIIEDN

-249 NIRAGDTVNFTVEAY
+249 NVRPGDAVNFTVEAY
-264 PSREMAAVVKR
+264 PSREMPAVVKR

-285 VVNYPVMAAIQK
+285 VVNYPVMAVIQR

-313 TAERK
+313 TAER
-318 AMAVPN
+318 MALVVPN
-324 SAIQRDDEERFVY
+324 SAIQRDGEQRYVFLQQD
-337 LIRNGKQEKRI
+337 GKQEKRA

-360 IKKGLSISDQ
+360 IKKGLSASDQ
-370 VVLNRRADSEK
+370 VIINRAVDSGKKGEK
-381 KSERDHD
+381 P

>member
-1 VSNVEKA
+1 
-8 IPLAGTVNGGEA
+8 
-20 GSSRKRV
+20 
-27 WRVLVL
+27 
-33 IVATVIAGGMAAAYL
+33 
-48 IQKLPREDGNI
+48 
-59 AAAAAISPE
+59 
-68 MREIDSTV
+68 
-76 TTSGTVRLRTGAEVR
+76 
-91 VGSQV
+91 
-96 SGIVRKLNVTVGSD
+96 VRKLNVTVGSH
-110 IHKGDIIAEIDPRP
+110 IQKGDIIAEIDPRP

-133 TQAAMDEVGVGKAQR
+133 TQAAMDEVGVGKAER
-148 DLNRGQQLFGEGVLP
+148 DLKRGQQLFAEGVLP

-172 QLKSAQAKLEKSR
+172 QLKSAQAKLEKSK

-249 NIRAGDTVNFTVEAY
+249 NVRPGDTVKFTVEAY
-264 PSREMAAVVKR
+264 PSREMPAIVKR

-285 VVNYPVMAAIQK
+285 VVNYPVMAAIQR

-318 AMAVPN
+318 ALVVPN
-324 SAIQRDDEERFVY
+324 SAVQREGEERYV
-337 LIRNGKQEKRI
+337 LLARDGKQEKRT

-360 IKKGLSISDQ
+360 IKKGLTVGDR
-370 VVLNRRADSEK
+370 VVVDRVATPEK
-381 KSERDHD
+381 KGE

>member
-1 VSNVEKA
+1 MDVHEA
-8 IPLAGTVNGGEA
+8 LPLEGRVRGREAGRAGRRVWLGLIILLVLVGGTVAAYWFQRQPREA
-20 GSSRKRV
+20 GNRADASR
-27 WRVLVL
+27 
-33 IVATVIAGGMAAAYL
+33 
-48 IQKLPREDGNI
+48 
-59 AAAAAISPE
+59 ISPE
-68 MREIDSTV
+68 IREIDSTV

-96 SGIVRKLNVTVGSD
+96 SGIVRKLNVTVGSH
-110 IHKGDIIAEIDPRP
+110 IQKGDIIAEIDPLP
-124 LQARVEQAR
+124 LEARVEQAR
-133 TQAAMDEVGVGKAQR
+133 TQAAMDEVGVGKAER
-148 DLNRGQQLFGEGVLP
+148 DLKRGQQLFAEGVLP

-172 QLKSAQAKLEKSR
+172 QLKSAQAKLEKSK
-185 SDLAAAEIDLSYAVI
+185 SDLAAVEIDLSYAVI

-249 NIRAGDTVNFTVEAY
+249 SVQPGDTVNFTVEAY
-264 PSREMAAVVKR
+264 PSREMPAIVKR

-285 VVNYPVMAAIQK
+285 VVNYPVTATIER

-318 AMAVPN
+318 ALVVPN
-324 SAIQRDDEERFVY
+324 GAILRDGEERCVF
-337 LIRNGKQEKRI
+337 LIRDGRQEKRT

-353 RDAGFTE
+353 RDAAFTE
-360 IKKGLSISDQ
+360 IKKGLSASD
-370 VVLNRRADSEK
+370 VVLVNRAADSERK
-381 KSERDHD
+381 GDQP

>member
-1 VSNVEKA
+1 MNM
-8 IPLAGTVNGGEA
+8 GEA
-20 GSSRKRV
+20 IRLEGAVRGRDRGRARKRV
-27 WRVLVL
+27 WPGLVVFLVLVGGT
-33 IVATVIAGGMAAAYL
+33 VAAYWRQRQPREEGNLAAAST
-48 IQKLPREDGNI
+48 
-59 AAAAAISPE
+59 ISPV

-76 TTSGTVRLRTGAEVR
+76 TTSGTVRLRTGAQVR
-91 VGSQV
+91 VGSEV
-96 SGIVRKLNVTVGSD
+96 SGIVRKLNVTVGSH
-110 IHKGDIIAEIDPRP
+110 IQKGDIIAEIDPRP

-133 TQAAMDEVGVGKAQR
+133 TQAAIDEVGVGKAER
-148 DLNRGQQLFGEGVLP
+148 DLKRGQQLFAEGVLP

-172 QLKSAQAKLEKSR
+172 QVKSAEAKLEKSK

-249 NIRAGDTVNFTVEAY
+249 NVRPGDTVNFTVEAY
-264 PSREMAAVVKR
+264 PSREMPALVKR

-285 VVNYPVMAAIQK
+285 VVNYPVMATIQR

-313 TAERK
+313 TAERQ
-318 AMAVPN
+318 ALVVPN
-324 SAIQRDDEERFVY
+324 GAILRDGEERCVF
-337 LIRNGKQEKRI
+337 LIRDGKQEKRT

-353 RDAGFTE
+353 RDAEFTE
-360 IKKGLSISDQ
+360 IKKGLSASDM
-370 VVLNRRADSEK
+370 VMVNRAADSQRK
-381 KSERDHD
+381 GDQP